1 MAKTSFVFLA
11 EGFEEVEALTQV
23 DLLRRAGLEVHTV
36 SITDTRKVVGAHG
49 IAVEAD
55 LTFKQTDFGEAD
67 FLILPGGLPGSTNLA
82 AFAPLND
89 LLRVHAMNH
98 GNIAAICAAPAAV
111 LSPLGLL
118 RGRKATCY
126 PGFDD
131 VLIDGGAEYHTDRVV
146 VDGNFITSN
155 GPSSA
160 FYFGLAIIAHT
171 AGKEKAEEVAS
182 GLLIFPGSMPYYLC

>member
-23 DLLRRAGLEVHTV
+23 DLLRRAGLEVRTV

-89 LLRVHAMNH
+89 LLRVHAMNQ

-126 PGFDD
+126 PGVAD

-146 VDGNFITSN
+146 VDGN

-182 GLLIFPGSMPYYLC
+182 GMLVFPGSMPYYLC